1 MNNSF
6 LECGRN
12 NPPPWRN
19 SSCLLPRWSSPFDR
33 LDFNRL
39 FANLSGSKYLI
50 VRAILQRGK
59 QGQRVFKIGASGEA
73 KSLFK
78 SSAGSDHS
86 VNNLIKK
93 RGKGLFACR
102 LPHASLLSRQWRPI
116 DRPTGRIYHYHH
128 FHQRRSSLSNRLDFN
143 RLFANLSGSKYLI
156 VRAILQVRDLKPAW
170 LSVLQVCNR

>member
-1 MNNSF
+1 M
-6 LECGRN
+6 CAQ
-12 NPPPWRN
+12 
-19 SSCLLPRWSSPFDR
+19 SCKS
-33 LDFNRL
+33 
-39 FANLSGSKYLI
+39 
-50 VRAILQRGK
+50 VERGK

-128 FHQRRSSLSNRLDFN
+128 FHHGILMGPCKHFTSTTTTSSSLQQVASITKKKKAKGLFFCIRL
-143 RLFANLSGSKYLI
+143 RSLSHFLI
-156 VRAILQVRDLKPAW
+156 HRHFPGAGQEGP
-170 LSVLQVCNR
+170 

>member
-1 MNNSF
+1 M
-6 LECGRN
+6 CAQ
-12 NPPPWRN
+12 
-19 SSCLLPRWSSPFDR
+19 SCKS
-33 LDFNRL
+33 
-39 FANLSGSKYLI
+39 
-50 VRAILQRGK
+50 VERGK

-128 FHQRRSSLSNRLDFN
+128 FHHGILMGPCKHFTSTTTTSSSLQQVASITKKKKSKRFVFLHPVKKFVSFPHTSSLSR
-143 RLFANLSGSKYLI
+143 RWTRGA
-156 VRAILQVRDLKPAW
+156 LKEAKIEEEGGGK
-170 LSVLQVCNR
+170 VA

>member
-1 MNNSF
+1 M
-6 LECGRN
+6 CAQ
-12 NPPPWRN
+12 
-19 SSCLLPRWSSPFDR
+19 SCKS
-33 LDFNRL
+33 
-39 FANLSGSKYLI
+39 
-50 VRAILQRGK
+50 VERGK

-143 RLFANLSGSKYLI
+143 RLFANLSGSTYLI
-156 VRAILQVRDLKPAW
+156 VRAIIQVFLPSTSLVKSTMEFSRGGLRSPTGWTLIDYL
-170 LSVLQVCNR
+170 LIFQVPNT